1 MVKEFKIL
9 ETENEDHGFWGTARL
24 GLRTKR
30 DMPKLWKETSILLQ
44 KNAGLTPE
52 QTRELLDSRWGR
64 HFVDRYIEELRTNV
78 QTFIETV
85 DRVITRD
92 RIVKDY
98 RYYVDDSLRM
108 DDCTPLYSGW
118 EGGINA
124 IELPVSRHS
133 VTVRFR
139 GSDQLCYGF
148 VGVTTDDR
156 EVYSPVGAKS
166 FRTPKGTRLKKLYLV
181 VMGAPRE
188 HQQLKWPREGEQPAS
203 NPSYPYELKI
213 N

>member
-1 MVKEFKIL
+1 MVKEYKIL

-98 RYYVDDSLRM
+98 RYYVDDKAF
-108 DDCTPLYSGW
+108 P
-118 EGGINA
+118 
-124 IELPVSRHS
+124 
-133 VTVRFR
+133 
-139 GSDQLCYGF
+139 
-148 VGVTTDDR
+148 
-156 EVYSPVGAKS
+156 
-166 FRTPKGTRLKKLYLV
+166 
-181 VMGAPRE
+181 E
-188 HQQLKWPREGEQPAS
+188 HKP
-203 NPSYPYELKI
+203 NPYEGFSEELTKLCKKYGI
-213 N
+213 CLQVVGGVRLCSADEIKDLAGYTSDLESGDLLPIWRRD